1 MIVKT
6 RSRRP
11 HWALLVVPFLLFLYL
26 GLGRL
31 PTSLDLSINTNAVRA
46 HGNATRTKGADPSVE
61 LVHFWARLLESMTR
75 AGPQTP
81 PVIVHNGVG
90 DDVID
95 PNKNR
100 KRIRPDRIK
109 LPASSVDS
117 MQRSHAEFVALTREL
132 APDLPYRKRSRGIVM
147 TAGGEY
153 VGIAVTSLLMLRRAG
168 SKLPVQLFLDSA
180 SDYDEDVCENIM
192 PALGAECMIM
202 EKLWKTTPELPK
214 LKKYQFKV
222 FALLFSTFQEILFLD
237 ADCWP
242 VRKPDY
248 LFTAEP
254 YRSHGLVTW
263 PDFWLSTASP
273 LFYDITKTELPSMD
287 ARRSSES
294 GIILYNKAKH
304 ARSLLLTTY
313 YNFHGPSHYYP
324 LLSQG
329 ATGQGD
335 KETFLH
341 GALVAGA
348 PFYPV
353 STRIGILGRWVN
365 GSFESAAMKQAD
377 PAEDWALARDPRK
390 LAVSSRLYGQEDKA
404 PGEPHAR
411 WLFVHHN
418 LVKVDIRHLSKS
430 LGEKLFRRDDK
441 GRWQR
446 LWGDDRVLRD
456 MAGYDVERAMWE
468 TVLKADCDGT
478 LLVEDCGELRKWFA
492 DVFVERRGM

>member
-1 MIVKT
+1 MIVNG

-11 HWALLVVPFLLFLYL
+11 HWAVLLVLLLPLLYL

-31 PTSLDLSINTNAVRA
+31 PASLDASINIAPA
-46 HGNATRTKGADPSVE
+46 QKNATKTKGVDPSAE
-61 LVHFWARLLESMTR
+61 LVRFWAQLLESMMQ

-81 PVIVHNGVG
+81 PVVVHNGVG

-100 KRIRPDRIK
+100 KRLRPDRIS

-117 MQRSHAEFVALTREL
+117 MKRSHAEFAELSKQL
-132 APDLPYRKRSRGIVM
+132 APKLPFKKKSRGIVM
-147 TAGGEY
+147 TAGGDSF
-153 VGIAVTSLLMLRRAG
+153 GIAVTSLLMLRRTG
-168 SKLPVQLFLDSA
+168 SKLPVQLFLDFT
-180 SDYDEDVCENIM
+180 SDYDEDICENVL
-192 PALGAECMIM
+192 PRLGAECLIM
-202 EKLWKTTPELPK
+202 EKLWKTTPTLPK

-242 VRKPDY
+242 IRRPDY
-248 LFTAEP
+248 LFAAEP

-263 PDFWLSTASP
+263 PDFWLSTSSP
-273 LFYDITKTELPSMD
+273 LFYGITGTELPSMD
-287 ARRSSES
+287 ERRSSES
-294 GIILYNKAKH
+294 GIMLYNKAKH
-304 ARSLLLTTY
+304 ARSLLLSAY

-341 GALVAGA
+341 GALVAGV
-348 PFYPV
+348 PFYDV
-353 STRIGILGRWVN
+353 RTHIGILGRWIN

-390 LAVSSRLYGQEDKA
+390 LALSGRLYGQDDKV

-418 LVKVDIRHLSKS
+418 LVKVDIRRLKKS
-430 LGEKLFRRDDK
+430 LGEKLYRLNDK

-468 TVLKADCDGT
+468 MVLKTDCEGT
-478 LLVEDCGELRKWFA
+478 LLAEECGELRKWFA
-492 DVFVERRGM
+492 DVFA